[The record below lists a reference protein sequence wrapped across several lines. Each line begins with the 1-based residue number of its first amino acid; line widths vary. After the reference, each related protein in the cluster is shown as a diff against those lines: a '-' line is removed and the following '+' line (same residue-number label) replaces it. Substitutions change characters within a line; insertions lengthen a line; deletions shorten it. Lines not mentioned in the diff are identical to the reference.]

1 MRAELVG
8 DDTVSCAGITAPVP
22 ELCRALL
29 KAGHDGGERL
39 LVYHDGELE
48 FVVPTIAGA
57 AGIKAANSAPGES
70 ATVLPFAQFAGGKRK
85 RRGDGGGD
93 AA

>member
-1 MRAELVG
+1 MMRGELVG
-8 DDTVSCAGITAPVP
+8 DDLVTAAGITAPVP
-22 ELCRALL
+22 ELCRALMQ
-29 KAGHDGGERL
+29 AGHDGGERL

-57 AGIKAANSAPGES
+57 AGIAANSSAPDVSG
-70 ATVLPFAQFAGGKRK
+70 TVVPFARPAGGKRK
-85 RRGDGGGD
+85 RRGDGD

>member
-39 LVYHDGELE
+39 LVYHNGELG

-57 AGIKAANSAPGES
+57 AGIIAANSGES
-70 ATVLPFAQFAGGKRK
+70 ATVLPFARPAGGRGP
-85 RRGDGGGD
+85 RGDDD

>member
-1 MRAELVG
+1 MRAEQVG

-39 LVYHDGELE
+39 LVYHGELE

-57 AGIKAANSAPGES
+57 AGINAANCSGPLYRLGSTSWPNGLPGH
-70 ATVLPFAQFAGGKRK
+70 R
-85 RRGDGGGD
+85 
-93 AA
+93 

>member
-1 MRAELVG
+1 MRGELVG

-29 KAGHDGGERL
+29 RASHDGGERL
-39 LVYHDGELE
+39 LVYRHGELE

-57 AGIKAANSAPGES
+57 AGIIAANSSAPGQG
-70 ATVLPFAQFAGGKRK
+70 ATVLPFTRPAGG
-85 RRGDGGGD
+85 RRGR
-93 AA
+93 